1 MRLLSFLSVSAGTWT
16 ALSLFRGFPACL
28 LMPSTRQLLS
38 RPHLHLETGPEVGCD
53 LPKTTEH
60 GGPRAGSGP
69 DAPASPPA
77 GALQWRDLSLGRAG
91 CGARGEGGRAAG
103 SSGASLPTRSGVSV
117 SRVLDT
123 RGQDETGNGGGGGGS
138 GPALLL
144 GGQWVQAG
152 KWGRESGCFSH
163 DLQAP
168 LAGRVQGEQSYFFR
182 KCAFPPLRLPT
193 PWRTPGSELRELKMN

>member
-1 MRLLSFLSVSAGTWT
+1 MGLVRLLSFLSVSAGTWT

-117 SRVLDT
+117 SRCL
-123 RGQDETGNGGGGGGS
+123 GS
-138 GPALLL
+138 
-144 GGQWVQAG
+144 
-152 KWGRESGCFSH
+152 S
-163 DLQAP
+163 
-168 LAGRVQGEQSYFFR
+168 
-182 KCAFPPLRLPT
+182 
-193 PWRTPGSELRELKMN
+193 TPGGRMRQGPEVEVVVPGRPLLRQHLHRSTSRTG